1 MKKQRLTAAKPEE
14 VRNERGYTYHRPQQR
29 HRSLK
34 AGRSITKIYVASGN
48 ETKPLQRIRDLAA
61 KEDILVEETP

>member
-1 MKKQRLTAAKPEE
+1 MSADTLIIG
-14 VRNERGYTYHRPQQR
+14 RNSVTEA
-29 HRSLK
+29 LK

-61 KEDILVEETP
+61 KEDILVEETPLKVLNRLAPDNRH